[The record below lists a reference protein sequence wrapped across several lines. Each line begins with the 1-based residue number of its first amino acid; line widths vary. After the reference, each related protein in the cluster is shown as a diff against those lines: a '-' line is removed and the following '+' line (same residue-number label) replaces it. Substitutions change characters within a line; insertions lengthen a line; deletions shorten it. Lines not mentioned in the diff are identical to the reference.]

1 MKKLKPWQIALLII
15 FYPVGIV
22 YLIIYFVK
30 KHGNTKITTFSGEHA
45 ALNNKTDRINLQNS
59 EILGTDLVEASYSLA
74 CCPECAKL
82 RGRVFSTSG
91 KDKRFPIKP
100 KQVDCS
106 CSGITFSPFVFGV
119 SEPIVNDYLNRKVDI
134 IKFSNRPFIDD
145 RTPKEKKDFE
155 EYSKYLEDQ
164 KQKELDRI
172 EYENL
177 CSLLPND
184 APKSF
189 GAYRKMKKSKT
200 SGFIKIQKLA
210 KKYNLQIE

>member
-30 KHGNTKITTFSGEHA
+30 KYGSGKTTTFSGKYSI
-45 ALNNKTDRINLQNS
+45 LNGKTDSINLHNAKT
-59 EILGTDLVEASYSLA
+59 LKTDLVEASYSLA
-74 CCPECAKL
+74 CCSECAKY
-82 RGRVFSTSG
+82 RGRVFSISG

-106 CSGITFSPFVFGV
+106 CSGITFFPFVYGA

-172 EYENL
+172 EYEKL
-177 CSLLPND
+177 LKLLPEEV
-184 APKSF
+184 PKTF
-189 GAYRKMKKSKT
+189 ATYRRMKNSQ
-200 SGFIKIQKLA
+200 SPGFIRLKDIA
-210 KKYNLQIE
+210 KQNNLEI